1 MPESTSPTRATL
13 DKRRA
18 DVAAMFD
25 GVAQRYDLMNSLMT
39 AGLVDKWRR
48 DVVEAIDPQPG
59 QRILDL
65 AAGTGSSSL
74 PLAEAGAQVFPTD
87 MSLGMLGVGKKK
99 HPEMHFTAGDALHL
113 PYADNSFDT
122 VTISY
127 GLRNVEQTEDALREL
142 LRVTR
147 PGGQLLVC
155 EFSTP
160 TNPVFR
166 TAYDGVLKGVI
177 PLLSKGF
184 SSNSPAYSYLAESIK
199 AWPAQRPLADLIS
212 TAGWTAVGW
221 QNLTGGIVA
230 LHRAWKPAPTL

>member
-1 MPESTSPTRATL
+1 MSETRATL
-13 DKRRA
+13 AKRRA

-25 GVAQRYDLMNSLMT
+25 TVATRYDLMNSLMT
-39 AGLVDKWRR
+39 AGVVEKWRK
-48 DVVEAIDPQPG
+48 DVIEAIDPQPG

-65 AAGTGSSSL
+65 AAGTGSSSA
-74 PLAEAGAQVFPTD
+74 PLAEAGAHVFPTD
-87 MSLGMLGVGKKK
+87 MSLGMLRVGKQR
-99 HPEMHFTAGDALHL
+99 HPHMDFIAGDALNL
-113 PYADNSFDT
+113 PYADDSFDV

-147 PGGQLLVC
+147 PGGQVLIC

-166 TAYDGVLKGVI
+166 KAYDGVLNGVI
-177 PLLSKGF
+177 PALSKGF
-184 SSNSPAYSYLAESIK
+184 ASNKAAYGYLAESIQ
-199 AWPAQRPLADLIS
+199 AWPAQRTLADLM
-212 TAGWTAVGW
+212 TRAGWRAVGW

-230 LHRAWKPAPTL
+230 LHRAWKPAPEDY

>member
-1 MPESTSPTRATL
+1 MPDSTSPTRATL

-39 AGLVDKWRR
+39 GGLVDTWRK
-48 DVVEAIDPQPG
+48 DVVEAIDPEPG

-65 AAGTGSSSL
+65 AAGTGTSSA
-74 PLAEAGAQVFPTD
+74 PLTEAGAVVFPTD
-87 MSLGMLGVGKKK
+87 MSLGMLRVGKQK
-99 HPEMHFTAGDALHL
+99 HPSMNFVAGDALRL
-113 PYADNSFDT
+113 PYADDSFDT

-127 GLRNVEQTEDALREL
+127 GIRNVEQTEDALREL

-147 PGGQLLVC
+147 SGGQLLVC

-184 SSNSPAYSYLAESIK
+184 SSNSPAYTYLAESIK
-199 AWPAQRPLADLIS
+199 TWPNQRDFAEVIS
-212 TAGWTAVGW
+212 RAGWTAVGW

-230 LHRAWKPAPTL
+230 LHRAWKP